1 MEQSPALHQYRPTA
15 SSSGRAGLGH
25 HRRSAFRGRNSSQNS
40 HLKVKVKLISKVI
53 GKDVAP
59 LAIGVPPLLGS
70 AEARQWRPFFH
81 SAHAPK

>member
-15 SSSGRAGLGH
+15 SSLGQAGLGP
-25 HRRSAFRGRNSSQNS
+25 HRRSAFRGRNSSPNS
-40 HLKVKVKLISKVI
+40 YLKVNVISKVI
-53 GKDVAP
+53 GKDVTP